1 MKLPARNIV
10 VSAAMLVLLTCLVL
24 THALSVRFTGV
35 QPASSSAVW
44 RHEGYETVKPDRIIS
59 EMVTRARFDHFIAP
73 IQGLRGHIEFEEAR
87 GKGDEV
93 YLLFRSSNVSDSLIL
108 YRGRRQ
114 DGKLLSKMVLG
125 FDA

>member
-1 MKLPARNIV
+1 MTLRYR
-10 VSAAMLVLLTCLVL
+10 SLVLSVVMLMILTCLVL
-24 THALSVRFTGV
+24 MHVPGIRYTGV
-35 QPASSSAVW
+35 QPANVSAVW
-44 RHEGYETVKPDRIIS
+44 RHEGYETVKSDRIIS

-73 IQGLRGHIEFEEAR
+73 IEGLRGHIEFEEAR

-93 YLLFRSSNVSDSLIL
+93 YLLFRPSNVSDSLIL